1 MSSGTGR
8 RGTAEYRVVALLDD
22 QPGAHKAELA
32 QLQEIA
38 LPGRPALRLLD
49 GVDSEGV
56 IPGFAEALARHER
69 LLQTLVHCPERPAAY
84 ALEDVLIH
92 RGEVKLHLLLFAS
105 VRPGSENDGMARLT
119 LRFQTASG
127 HVEGRV
133 EARTARRHAASRA
146 DRLAQARHRA
156 GTATFAPKLEPESE
170 VAANPYTLDIDDMYD
185 EDDFDADLPPP
196 FDPDRLFKEGGPS
209 AKKSLGANARLV
221 GLFALFLAT
230 VGTWQVFSANQEAV
244 AHDKFNQRLAAREAK
259 SRSAS
264 PQPDQVTTSVRL
276 TGAPVLTGDLDRD
289 AVEQSLLPV
298 LEAVGVCYA
307 ELEGWATLPP
317 EGAVTFTVALRPG
330 RLVDQ
335 VIASERTLESEDVV
349 DCSVEAFRG
358 LRGLEPGEG
367 SASLGLTLRFSG

>member
-1 MSSGTGR
+1 M
-8 RGTAEYRVVALLDD
+8 VALLDD
-22 QPGAHKAELA
+22 QPGAYKAELA

-38 LPGRPALRLLD
+38 LPGRPAVLLVD
-49 GVDSEGV
+49 GVDSGGV

-84 ALEDVLIH
+84 ALEDVLIR

-105 VRPGSENDGMARLT
+105 DRPGSENDGMARLT

-127 HVEGRV
+127 YVEGRV
-133 EARTARRHAASRA
+133 VARTARRHAASRA

-156 GTATFAPKLEPESE
+156 GAAKFAPKLEPEPE
-170 VAANPYTLDIDDMYD
+170 VATNPYTLDMYD
-185 EDDFDADLPPP
+185 EDDLDDDLPPP
-196 FDPDRLFKEGGPS
+196 FDPGRMFKEGGPS
-209 AKKSLGANARLV
+209 AKKPLEANARLV
-221 GLFALFLAT
+221 GLFALFLAA
-230 VGTWQVFSANQEAV
+230 VGTWQVFSANQGAV
-244 AHDKFNQRLAAREAK
+244 AHDKLNQRLAAREAK

-264 PQPDQVTTSVRL
+264 PQPDQATTSVRL
-276 TGAPVLTGDLDRD
+276 TGAPVLTGDLDQD

-335 VIASERTLESEDVV
+335 VIVSERTLESEDVV

-358 LRGLEPGEG
+358 LRGLAPGEG